1 MSILKAIPPMRIIAL
16 PLTRAAIL
24 PHTSTNTGGIS
35 DPALTF
41 YHFQLRLPPDS
52 DAIAR
57 NERKK
62 QGRIKTLVKW
72 VSTKA
77 LDTWAGFGKAP
88 EGNWKVC
95 SICLP
100 LLRPLGRKADGT
112 RSCERTNMANVWLIG

>member
-1 MSILKAIPPMRIIAL
+1 MSVLKTIRPMRIIAL

-24 PHTSTNTGGIS
+24 PHTSINTGGIS

-52 DAIAR
+52 DAIAG

-62 QGRIKTLVKW
+62 QGRIKTLAKW

-77 LDTWAGFGKAP
+77 SNTWAGFGKAS

-95 SICLP
+95 SICFP
-100 LLRPLGRKADGT
+100 PLRPPGREADGT
-112 RSCERTNMANVWLIG
+112 RSYERTVMANIW